1 MNAPQ
6 DFRTMTAESVGKD
19 LLSALVTEIK
29 LLPDTWPKIPQ
40 KKQDDI
46 IDRLRERVD
55 SQVKMAVHL
64 LAAEG
69 RTVVAGD
76 LDQITI
82 KDGVK
87 AVIKFGSNAA
97 NLHELYGASGQAV
110 LLVVAHS
117 AQHTGGM
124 DEIHGEAD
132 QRAMDLGHEY
142 YDNDGGGMEN
152 NGGNVID
159 GEALGLPAP
168 GETTPTD
175 EELQKAY
182 EDGFAAASD
191 GNSQSDCPIMR
202 GALCIEWVRG
212 WKQWHEDQGEAA

>member
-82 KDGVK
+82 KDG
-87 AVIKFGSNAA
+87 
-97 NLHELYGASGQAV
+97 
-110 LLVVAHS
+110 
-117 AQHTGGM
+117 
-124 DEIHGEAD
+124 
-132 QRAMDLGHEY
+132 R
-142 YDNDGGGMEN
+142 
-152 NGGNVID
+152 
-159 GEALGLPAP
+159 
-168 GETTPTD
+168 
-175 EELQKAY
+175 
-182 EDGFAAASD
+182 
-191 GNSQSDCPIMR
+191 
-202 GALCIEWVRG
+202 
-212 WKQWHEDQGEAA
+212 